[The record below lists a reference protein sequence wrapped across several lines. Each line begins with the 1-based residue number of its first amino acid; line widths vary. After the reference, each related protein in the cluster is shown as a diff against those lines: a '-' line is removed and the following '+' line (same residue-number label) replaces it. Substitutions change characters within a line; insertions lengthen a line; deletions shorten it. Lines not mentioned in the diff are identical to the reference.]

1 MLWKEFTPFPFAQF
15 CICPTKYLKVCWLT
29 LTYLHNP
36 FRILAA
42 TMSVSFLQAS
52 LSLGTLSA
60 ACREIFK
67 SSKILFYLLFF
78 GWPGNQTKKISKSS
92 TFPIWS
98 MFIVI
103 WSWVV
108 DVIFVL
114 EVLIFIG
121 FFLVEFLSSF
131 DESW

>member
-1 MLWKEFTPFPFAQF
+1 MIFHRISRKPYSKGIALHLIWCLEQDTFVYLFWKIDRMLSQFYGKNLLLFLWKLLSVLNFAYVPQS
-15 CICPTKYLKVCWLT
+15 TSRYVD

-78 GWPGNQTKKISKSS
+78 GWPGNQTKK
-92 TFPIWS
+92 
-98 MFIVI
+98 
-103 WSWVV
+103 
-108 DVIFVL
+108 
-114 EVLIFIG
+114 
-121 FFLVEFLSSF
+121 
-131 DESW
+131 

>member
-1 MLWKEFTPFPFAQF
+1 
-15 CICPTKYLKVCWLT
+15 
-29 LTYLHNP
+29 
-36 FRILAA
+36 
-42 TMSVSFLQAS
+42 
-52 LSLGTLSA
+52 
-60 ACREIFK
+60 
-67 SSKILFYLLFF
+67 
-78 GWPGNQTKKISKSS
+78 
-92 TFPIWS
+92 